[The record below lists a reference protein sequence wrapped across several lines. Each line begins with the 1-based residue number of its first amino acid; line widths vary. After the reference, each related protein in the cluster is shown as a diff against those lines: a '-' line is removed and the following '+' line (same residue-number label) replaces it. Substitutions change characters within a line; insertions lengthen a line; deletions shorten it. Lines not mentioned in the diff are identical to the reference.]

1 MALSAARGSRQP
13 AAPGTVTPHVAMSW
27 AQRLKR
33 VFGIDIETCERCG
46 GAVKTQTRTTMTCA
60 AAEMRA
66 PNMRAICTRNSHNCC
81 AISGTALISEIDP
94 RNPST
99 WQSRPEMS
107 IK

>member
-13 AAPGTVTPHVAMSW
+13 TAPGTVTPHVAMSW

-66 PNMRAICTRNSHNCC
+66 PNMRAICIRKNSVMR
-81 AISGTALISEIDP
+81 SGARGYGSANRIIAEHRGL
-94 RNPST
+94 
-99 WQSRPEMS
+99 
-107 IK
+107 